1 MLPIFGRQLLTG
13 ARMLLVLTLVLG
25 LAYPLAMV
33 AIGRLMPA
41 QDASIRNSA
50 GEVVGNAH
58 LAQPVSGDDWFFPR
72 PSAGDYDGLAS
83 GASNLA
89 ANSPEL
95 LRQISDRRS
104 QIATREHVDP
114 ASIPAD
120 ALTAS
125 ASGLDPDISPEY
137 ARLQIPRVARET
149 GLSRKDVTA
158 MVQANTQNPLLGFIG
173 EPQVNVVTLNND
185 LANGSGAHVETDASA
200 PTYSAPAGTAS
211 AVSAGGR

>member
-13 ARMLLVLTLVLG
+13 ARMLLVLTLVVG

-33 AIGRLMPA
+33 AIGRLIPA

-50 GEVVGNAH
+50 GEVVGNAR
-58 LAQPVSGDDWFFPR
+58 LAQPVSGDEWFFPR

-95 LRQISDRRS
+95 LKQIADRRF
-104 QIATREHVDP
+104 QIAEREHVDP

-120 ALTAS
+120 ALSAS

-158 MVQANTQNPLLGFIG
+158 MVQANTQDPLFGFIG

-185 LANGSGAHVETDASA
+185 LANG
-200 PTYSAPAGTAS
+200 
-211 AVSAGGR
+211 GR

>member
-1 MLPIFGRQLLTG
+1 MLPIFGRQILTG

-25 LAYPLAMV
+25 LAYPLTMV

-41 QDASIRNSA
+41 QEASIRNSA

-58 LAQPVSGDDWFFPR
+58 LVQPVTGDEWFFPR
-72 PSAGDYDGLAS
+72 PSADDYDGLAS
-83 GASNLA
+83 GATNLA

-95 LRQISDRRS
+95 LTQIADRRS
-104 QIATREHVDP
+104 RIASRERVDP

-149 GLSRKDVTA
+149 GLSRKDVA
-158 MVQANTQNPLLGFIG
+158 EMVEANTQDPLLGFIG
-173 EPQVNVVTLNND
+173 EPHVNVVTLNND
-185 LANGSGAHVETDASA
+185 LANGSSAHVEANAGESAHASA
-200 PTYSAPAGTAS
+200 TST
-211 AVSAGGR
+211 GGR

>member
-1 MLPIFGRQLLTG
+1 MGLILGRQILTG
-13 ARMLLVLTLVLG
+13 ARMLLVLTLILG
-25 LAYPLAMV
+25 LAYPLTMV
-33 AIGRLMPA
+33 AIGRLMPG

-50 GEVVGNAH
+50 GQVVGNAH
-58 LAQPVSGDDWFFPR
+58 LAQPVSGNEWFYPR
-72 PSAGDYDGLAS
+72 PSASDYDGLAS

-95 LRQISDRRS
+95 VAQIAERRS
-104 QIATREHVDP
+104 QIASREHVDP
-114 ASIPAD
+114 ARIPAD

-149 GLSRKDVTA
+149 GLSRKDVAA
-158 MVQANTQNPLLGFIG
+158 MVEKNTQHPLLGFIG
-173 EPQVNVVTLNND
+173 ETRVNVVTLNND
-185 LANGSGAHVETDASA
+185 LANSSTAHVDTDAS
-200 PTYSAPAGTAS
+200 TPAHTS